1 MENKCQAQQFRRY
14 WNGLFGDRLRS
25 IAWQNDLAREFQPS
39 VLLKLAKYILFIVA
53 IPYFSPSAVYGY
65 DDGPK
70 AVGCDYTLQGRSATD
85 ICLINGSGMNQ
96 GILWV
101 TFEVNG
107 QRYRHA
113 SSAPDTLKK
122 INAIGSVIQAY
133 PIRRAEEQCRPGGK
147 VADVFSF
154 QNGDNICL
162 YW

>member
-1 MENKCQAQQFRRY
+1 MKNHCQARQDRR
-14 WNGLFGDRLRS
+14 NQICAFGDKLKS
-25 IAWQNDLAREFQPS
+25 LSLQSPLNGEFQPS
-39 VLLKLAKYILFIVA
+39 VLAKLAETIFFIIM
-53 IPYFSPSAVYGY
+53 IPHTGPTAVYGY

-70 AVGCDYTLQGRSATD
+70 AVGCDYSLHGRSASD

-96 GILWV
+96 GILWI

-113 SSAPDTLKK
+113 SSAPESLKK
-122 INAIGSVIQAY
+122 ISATGAVIQAY

-147 VADVFSF
+147 AADVFSF
-154 QNGDNICL
+154 RNGDRICL